1 MSEDRT
7 KTAEVARTVRRIT
20 FRQRYRMVMAAPFA
34 WLIALPLAGI
44 LDALSEADVE
54 SDHIPHPFNPAV
66 PVLLAAALSAWPL
79 VRAVRARRN
88 IAAVVFGA
96 AWLMVASAA
105 SPTGLVAEVGVAG
118 WLVFALLHWRRHRRL
133 PVPGRTEPVEEPEV
147 VVEQVEIDPEV
158 ARILQRFDERLAGK
172 GKALEGMKLTTPK
185 RIEAGHRAE
194 IRAVPG
200 DKTTK
205 DIMQAAERVASA
217 FQTSTQL
224 AVLEPVPYRD
234 NSRAMLTLLE
244 GDTLAQ
250 VRRFE
255 DLQPRIGKDGRA
267 HIGYFYDLRPA
278 HWAFFTKSG
287 GMRHGI
293 IVGDSEAGKS
303 RSVETLIS
311 LAHLSDK
318 IATVLLDPQGG
329 SMPDWNGR
337 THRCAL
343 GEDDCMGEV
352 ELWHWVMRRRVHFL
366 ARIPWVDEDGDE
378 RRGKTHLV
386 PGDPDAGGMTG
397 VFFVLEEAPEL
408 LQHDVHG
415 KRAVGMLASGAKT
428 WRKGGGGIVL
438 VAQDPNMTELG
449 GSVTLR
455 AQLRKNACALRTQTP
470 GAAYQ
475 MGLPHDPS
483 LLPATFEDGS
493 LTQGLA
499 YLNGIDRR
507 AALMRWLY
515 TEKPK
520 YIARQPAAGRIDDM
534 TMGWIEEF
542 LAAKKEGREPR
553 AGGGRRTDEPR
564 STPGDVK
571 AAIIDVLADEG
582 GTALE
587 LGELLHLVL
596 KRRVVAPPSE
606 INAQLK
612 RLVTDGRVWRVAKDG
627 GEAFALPEEIVERMK
642 V

>member
-1 MSEDRT
+1 MPDP
-7 KTAEVARTVRRIT
+7 EVRSQSTEITRTVRRLV
-20 FRQRYRMVMAAPFA
+20 FRQRYRVVMAAPFA
-34 WLIALPLAGI
+34 WLIALPLSG
-44 LDALSEADVE
+44 ALYVLPV
-54 SDHIPHPFNPAV
+54 HPAV
-66 PVLLAAALSAWPL
+66 AALIAAATAALP
-79 VRAVRARRN
+79 VRKSVQARRN
-88 IAAVVFGA
+88 TAVAVFGA
-96 AWLMVASAA
+96 AWLILASTAG
-105 SPTGLVAEVGVAG
+105 PTGLVAQVGLVG
-118 WLVFALLHWRRHRRL
+118 WLVFALLHWRRYRRL
-133 PVPGRTEPVEEPEV
+133 PIPVLHLVDEQPV
-147 VVEQVEIDPEV
+147 LVEQVDNKLDPKVEQ
-158 ARILQRFDERLAGK
+158 ILRRFNERLAAK
-172 GKALEGMKLTTPK
+172 GKVLEGTTLTTPQ
-185 RIEAGHRAE
+185 RIEAGYRAE

-200 DKTTK
+200 EKETK
-205 DIMQAAERVASA
+205 DIMLAAGKVASA

-224 AVLEPVPYRD
+224 AVLDPVPYRD
-234 NSRAMLTLLE
+234 NSRAMLTLLQ
-244 GDTLAQ
+244 GDTLAT

-255 DLQPRIGKDGRA
+255 EIQPRIGKDGRA
-267 HIGYFYDLRPA
+267 HIGYFYDLEPA

-311 LAHLSDK
+311 LAHLSEK
-318 IATVLLDPQGG
+318 IAMVLLDPQGG
-329 SMPDWNGR
+329 SMPDWNGN

-343 GEDDCMGEV
+343 GEDECMSEL
-352 ELWHWVMRRRVHFL
+352 ELWHWVMRRRVRHL
-366 ARIPWVDEDGDE
+366 ASVPWVDEDGDE

-386 PGDPDAGGMTG
+386 PGDPDTGGMTG
-397 VFFVLEEAPEL
+397 IFFVLEEAPEL
-408 LQHDVHG
+408 LRHDVHG

-483 LLPATFEDGS
+483 LLPATFQDGT

-520 YIARQPAAGRIDDM
+520 HVARTPAAGRIDEL

-542 LAAKKEGREPR
+542 IDAKKSGREPR
-553 AGGGRRTDEPR
+553 AVRQAAEGSR

-571 AAIIDVLADEG
+571 AVIIDVLADAEG
-582 GTALE
+582 LALE
-587 LGELLHLVL
+587 IGQS
-596 KRRVVAPPSE
+596 AWAYPS
-606 INAQLK
+606 
-612 RLVTDGRVWRVAKDG
+612 
-627 GEAFALPEEIVERMK
+627 
-642 V
+642 